1 MSPEE
6 VERAA
11 RADLIGTSAPFDEFD
26 SRLESVEA
34 IGIDSGATL
43 VKVAMETLDGLHF
56 ATLGSP
62 STDRLREHLERTS
75 PTHLCVTGCGAAALE
90 AELKED
96 GIRDILSPIEFEAW
110 ARGANEMLTRLGE
123 PATEPY
129 LLVSI
134 GTGTSILRVE
144 GDQVERVGGTAL
156 GGGAALGLGLALTGV
171 GSSQELNELALQGD
185 RSSVDLMVSDLFEN
199 TEGIGAMIA
208 ADFGKLARNAALPES
223 EREAPNPADLASA
236 TMGIV
241 ADNIGL
247 LVAAHARATDASR
260 IVFGGSTL
268 IAHPQIELTLRGIAA
283 LSGLESS
290 VLPHPG
296 HTGALGAMLMGRR

>member
-1 MSPEE
+1 MGPEE
-6 VERAA
+6 AERTA

-26 SRLESVEA
+26 PRLESVEA

-43 VKVAMETLDGLHF
+43 VKVAMESSGGIHF

-62 STDRLREHLERTS
+62 STDRLRDHLERTS

-90 AELKED
+90 AELTED

-123 PATEPY
+123 PAIEPY

-185 RSSVDLMVSDLFEN
+185 RSSIDLMVSDIFEN
-199 TEGIGAMIA
+199 AEGIGAMIA
-208 ADFGKLARNAALPES
+208 SGFGKLARNAALPES
-223 EREAPNPADLASA
+223 ERETPNPADLASA
-236 TMGIV
+236 IMGIV

-247 LVAAHARATDASR
+247 LVAAHARGAGVSR

-268 IAHPQIELTLRGIAA
+268 ITHPQIELTIRGIAA
-283 LSGLESS
+283 LGGFESS

-296 HTGALGAMLMGRR
+296 HAGALGAMLMRLR

>member
-1 MSPEE
+1 
-6 VERAA
+6 
-11 RADLIGTSAPFDEFD
+11 
-26 SRLESVEA
+26 
-34 IGIDSGATL
+34 
-43 VKVAMETLDGLHF
+43 
-56 ATLGSP
+56 
-62 STDRLREHLERTS
+62 
-75 PTHLCVTGCGAAALE
+75 VTGCGAAALE
-90 AELKED
+90 TELTQD

-123 PATEPY
+123 PAIEPY

-144 GDQVERVGGTAL
+144 GEQVERVGGTAL

-185 RSSVDLMVSDLFEN
+185 RSSIDLMVSDIFEN
-199 TEGIGAMIA
+199 VEGVGAIIA
-208 ADFGKLARNAALPES
+208 SGFGKLARNAALPES
-223 EREAPNPADLASA
+223 ERETPRPADLASA
-236 TMGIV
+236 TIGIV

-247 LVAAHARATDASR
+247 LVASHARSAGVSR

-268 IAHPQIELTLRGIAA
+268 ITHPQIELTVRGIAA
-283 LSGLESS
+283 LGGLESS